1 LSFPPVACRRIK
13 QARPGVP
20 RFGNRDGID
29 IGNGEGLRAG
39 EKPAI
44 LSLMKDIQTDV
55 LIVGGGLIGGPLAV
69 ALASAGVS
77 VAVVDTE
84 DPTAT
89 DDQAFDGR
97 ASAIALAPQRALAA
111 LGLWPTIAPFAAPIE
126 QIRVSDGHSPL
137 FLHYDHQAI
146 GSEPF
151 GWIVENRAIR
161 MALRQRLATLPSVRQ
176 FAPARLA
183 SLERQAAGVVAR
195 LEDGTRLRA
204 ALVVAADGRASPTR
218 QSAGIGLTR
227 WNYGQT
233 AIVCTVAHARGHRNI
248 AQEHFL
254 PAGPFA
260 ILPLPGNRSSVVWTE
275 KAHLVPA
282 ILAQDDATFL
292 AELESR
298 FGDFLGDI
306 AVEGPRFSYPLS
318 LQFAD
323 AYTADRLVLVGDAA
337 HGMHPVAGQGMNMG
351 LRDVAALAEV
361 LVDAKRLG
369 LDLGH
374 GTVLARY
381 ARWRRFDNLLMLGLT
396 DALVR
401 LFSNDLLPVQV
412 IRDLG
417 LAAVN
422 RMAPL
427 KRFFMRHAMGLVG
440 DLPRL
445 LRGQAL

>member
-1 LSFPPVACRRIK
+1 MKEDIRI
-13 QARPGVP
+13 
-20 RFGNRDGID
+20 
-29 IGNGEGLRAG
+29 
-39 EKPAI
+39 
-44 LSLMKDIQTDV
+44 DV

-69 ALASAGVS
+69 ALASAGIS
-77 VAVVDTE
+77 VAVVDSE
-84 DPTAT
+84 NPNLAV
-89 DDQAFDGR
+89 DQAFDGR

-111 LGLWPTIAPFAAPIE
+111 IGLWPAIAPSAAAIE

-146 GSEPF
+146 GDEPF

-161 MALRQRLATLPSVRQ
+161 KAIRDRLAELPRVRI
-176 FAPARLA
+176 FAPARLT
-183 SLERQAAGVVAR
+183 SLERQAGGVVAH
-195 LEDGTRLRA
+195 LADGTRFSA

-218 QSAGIGLTR
+218 EGAGIGVTK
-227 WNYGQT
+227 WAYDQT
-233 AIVCTVAHARGHRNI
+233 AIVCTVAHSRSHRNT
-248 AQEHFL
+248 AHEHFL

-275 KAHLVPA
+275 KSHLAPA
-282 ILAQDDATFL
+282 ILKQDDDAFL
-292 AELESR
+292 AELSSR

-306 AVEGPRFSYPLS
+306 AIEGPRFSYPLS
-318 LQFAD
+318 LQFAN
-323 AYTADRLVLVGDAA
+323 AYSAHRLVLVGDAA

-374 GTVLARY
+374 GSVLARY

-401 LFSNDLLPVQV
+401 LFSNERPALRVA
-412 IRDLG
+412 RDFG

-422 RMAPL
+422 RAGPL

-440 DLPRL
+440 ELPRL
-445 LRGQAL
+445 LKGQAL

>member
-1 LSFPPVACRRIK
+1 
-13 QARPGVP
+13 
-20 RFGNRDGID
+20 
-29 IGNGEGLRAG
+29 
-39 EKPAI
+39 
-44 LSLMKDIQTDV
+44 MKDIRTDV

-69 ALASAGVS
+69 ALASAGIS
-77 VAVVDTE
+77 VAVIDAE
-84 DPTAT
+84 DPSQVT
-89 DDQAFDGR
+89 DQAFDGR

-111 LGLWPTIAPFAAPIE
+111 IGLWPAIAPFAAAIE

-146 GSEPF
+146 GDEPF
-151 GWIVENRAIR
+151 GWITENRAIR
-161 MALRQRLATLPSVRQ
+161 RAVRDRLAELPLARI
-176 FAPARLA
+176 FAPSRLA
-183 SLERQAAGVVAR
+183 SLDRQAGGVVAR
-195 LEDGTRLRA
+195 LNDGTTLSA
-204 ALVVAADGRASPTR
+204 ALAVAADGRGSPTR
-218 QSAGIGLTR
+218 EGAGIGITR
-227 WNYGQT
+227 WAYDQT
-233 AIVCTVAHARGHRNI
+233 AIVCTVAHSRSHRNI
-248 AQEHFL
+248 AHEHFL

-275 KAHLVPA
+275 KSHLAPA
-282 ILAQDDATFL
+282 ILAQDDDSFL
-292 AELESR
+292 AELASR

-318 LQFAD
+318 LQFAN
-323 AYTADRLVLVGDAA
+323 AYSAQRLVLAGDAA

-374 GTVLARY
+374 GSVLAHY

-401 LFSNDLLPVQV
+401 LFSNEQPALRVA
-412 IRDLG
+412 RDIG

-422 RMAPL
+422 RAGPL
-427 KRFFMRHAMGLVG
+427 KRLFMRHAMGLVG
-440 DLPRL
+440 ELPRL
-445 LRGQAL
+445 LQGKAL

>member
-1 LSFPPVACRRIK
+1 
-13 QARPGVP
+13 
-20 RFGNRDGID
+20 
-29 IGNGEGLRAG
+29 
-39 EKPAI
+39 
-44 LSLMKDIQTDV
+44 MKDIRTDV

-77 VAVVDTE
+77 VAVIDTE
-84 DPTAT
+84 DPKQAE
-89 DDQAFDGR
+89 DQAFDGR
-97 ASAIALAPQRALAA
+97 ASAIALAPQRALVE
-111 LGLWPTIAPFAAPIE
+111 LGLWPAIAPFAAAIE

-161 MALRQRLATLPSVRQ
+161 QALQQRYAALPMLRM
-176 FAPARLA
+176 FAPVRLT
-183 SLERQAAGVVAR
+183 SLERQAAGVVA
-195 LEDGTRLRA
+195 LLADGTRLSA
-204 ALVVAADGRASPTR
+204 ALAVAADGRASPTR
-218 QSAGIGLTR
+218 AQAGIGITK
-227 WNYGQT
+227 WAYGQT
-233 AIVCTVAHARGHRNI
+233 AIVCTVAHARSHRNI

-275 KAHLVPA
+275 KSHLVPA
-282 ILAQDDATFL
+282 ILAQDDESFL
-292 AELESR
+292 AELASR
-298 FGDFLGDI
+298 FGDFLGEI
-306 AVEGPRFSYPLS
+306 SVEGPRFSYPLS
-318 LQFAD
+318 LQFAE
-323 AYTADRLVLVGDAA
+323 AYSAHRLVLVGDAA

-374 GTVLARY
+374 GSVLARY

-396 DALVR
+396 DTLVR
-401 LFSNDLLPVQV
+401 LFSNDVLPVQLA
-412 IRDLG
+412 RDFG

-422 RMAPL
+422 RMGPL

-440 DLPRL
+440 ELPRL
-445 LRGQAL
+445 LKGQAL